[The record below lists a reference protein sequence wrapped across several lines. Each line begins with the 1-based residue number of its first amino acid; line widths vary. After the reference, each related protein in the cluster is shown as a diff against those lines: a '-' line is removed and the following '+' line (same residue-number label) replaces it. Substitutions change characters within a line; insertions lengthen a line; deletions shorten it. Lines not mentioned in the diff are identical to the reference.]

1 VVERRVTD
9 GKRIAQLL
17 ASELSGREDGLLS
30 RVTLTEADADA
41 EPSPEGTLAFRVAV
55 DGDPVGTVRM
65 YPERVVLALDGE
77 RSETLESGAAVK
89 RGLDAVRDWLS
100 AGR

>member
-1 VVERRVTD
+1 
-9 GKRIAQLL
+9 
-17 ASELSGREDGLLS
+17 
-30 RVTLTEADADA
+30 
-41 EPSPEGTLAFRVAV
+41 
-55 DGDPVGTVRM
+55 M